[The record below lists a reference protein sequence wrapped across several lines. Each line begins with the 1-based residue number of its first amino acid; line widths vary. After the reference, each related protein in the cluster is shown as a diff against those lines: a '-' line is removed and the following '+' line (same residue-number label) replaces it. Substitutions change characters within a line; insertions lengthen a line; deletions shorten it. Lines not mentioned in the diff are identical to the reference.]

1 MRNVNFGLELFSV
14 GGGKLKYVVYTP
26 AIFYTWLLRRVGMLT
41 KINITYTRRPVL
53 SYSLAY
59 ARARKRFHPGIAA
72 ILGVMGPSHCKKSIH
87 THKDTYANARKCKRV
102 CTGFM
107 HRSLLLR
114 VYAAVCCA
122 FTPSAK
128 QICAKFILNAH

>member
-72 ILGVMGPSHCKKSIH
+72 ILGVMGPSHCKKKYSH
-87 THKDTYANARKCKRV
+87 SQRHVCKREEMQACLYWV
-102 CTGFM
+102 
-107 HRSLLLR
+107 H
-114 VYAAVCCA
+114 A
-122 FTPSAK
+122 
-128 QICAKFILNAH
+128 